1 MAQHENQSTVCR
13 APGHRRGKTG
23 HYGDKSMKP
32 QAASPAWR
40 LVEVWGDTAD
50 TRHLA
55 WAIAIGASVSI
66 AAYFA
71 ASRVLTAVVATPEL
85 ARAYA
90 MLAGLGGCLLSG
102 VLCAMLFVPK
112 REVTEDA
119 AADPA
124 WREEVLDKLA
134 AENGGLGSIADL
146 PQAAVRELEAL
157 QLIELFAARERA
169 PTVRVAQARAQSWDA
184 EDAEATGASAAG
196 NARTAVSPMSASS

>member
-1 MAQHENQSTVCR
+1 
-13 APGHRRGKTG
+13 
-23 HYGDKSMKP
+23 MKP
-32 QAASPAWR
+32 QADASAWD

-55 WAIAIGASVSI
+55 WAIAIGAIVSI
-66 AAYFA
+66 AAYLA
-71 ASRVLTAVVATPEL
+71 ASRVLASLVASAEL

-102 VLCAMLFVPK
+102 VLCALLFAPK
-112 REVTEDA
+112 RQVTEDA

-146 PQAAVRELEAL
+146 PEAAVRELEAL
-157 QLIELFAARERA
+157 QLLELFAARERA
-169 PTVRVAQARAQSWDA
+169 ARP
-184 EDAEATGASAAG
+184 EATAAVVRH
-196 NARTAVSPMSASS
+196 APAAVSPASASS